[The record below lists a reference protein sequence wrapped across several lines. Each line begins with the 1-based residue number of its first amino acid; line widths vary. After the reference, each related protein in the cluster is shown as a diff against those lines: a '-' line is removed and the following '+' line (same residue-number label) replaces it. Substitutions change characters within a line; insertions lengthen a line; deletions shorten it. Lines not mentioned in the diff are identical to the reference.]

1 MTLDLILG
9 SAILI
14 ALIAFYFDNN
24 TATKV
29 KNGVVLGVTLPY
41 SEIKNNEVLRIVD
54 EYKKGNKRFFLIGI
68 IIFFP
73 ISIINY
79 PSLKMIYL
87 FVWIFFM
94 EILSYKLF
102 GKYNKRLKTLKRE
115 NEWFISQ
122 ARLLTIDTEVTR
134 LKDKMPVSPLWFI
147 PSLIISIIPIIMVI
161 INKDFSF
168 GLLISAST
176 GEVTRLKDKMPVSPL
191 WFIPSLI
198 ISIIPIIMV
207 IINKDFSFG
216 LLISASTGLVGTITF
231 MILYRLYCKKPTEI
245 YSEDSKVN
253 IAYNLIYKRM
263 WTMGTVVA
271 ATVQS
276 IGMIFVFLP
285 MTLNSNSVVLLI
297 LSAVIPMTV
306 ILRMW
311 TMGTVVAATVQ
322 SIGMIFVFLPMTL
335 NSNSVVLLILSAVIP
350 MTVILVG
357 IYYINNKVTEEQ
369 NRLIS
374 TSNNPIY
381 VDNDEYWFRDIY
393 NNPNDTRYIV
403 EPRVGYKMTYNLGN
417 KKGRRIF
424 YGSYIFAAIYW
435 FRDIYNNP
443 NDTRYIVEPRVGYK
457 MTYNLGNKKGRRI
470 FYGSYIFAA
479 ILIIGVSIMT
489 LRLDF
494 KKMSIEVLNQIVKIE
509 APSYS
514 FDFNVDEI
522 EEIKIIDSIKVN
534 LRTNG
539 AATDKYAIGYFNV
552 EGYGNC
558 RLYIYDKNNKFIR
571 VKLKDGEYIFISGTS
586 KEETNKYYKLLTENS
601 K

>member
-1 MTLDLILG
+1 MVFDLILG

-14 ALIAFYFDNN
+14 ALIAFYFENN

-41 SEIKNNEVLRIVD
+41 SEIKNNDVLKIVD
-54 EYKKGNKRFFLIGI
+54 EYKKGNKVFFLIGI
-68 IIFFP
+68 IVFFP

-79 PSLKMIYL
+79 PSLKMMYL

-94 EILSYKLF
+94 QILSYRLF
-102 GKYNKRLKTLKRE
+102 GKYNKRLKELKIK

-122 ARLLTIDTEVTR
+122 TRLLTIDTEVTR
-134 LKDKMPVSPLWFI
+134 LKDKMPVSLLWFI
-147 PSLIISIIPIIMVI
+147 PSLIISIIPIII
-161 INKDFSF
+161 
-168 GLLISAST
+168 L
-176 GEVTRLKDKMPVSPL
+176 
-191 WFIPSLI
+191 
-198 ISIIPIIMV
+198 

-216 LLISASTGLVGTITF
+216 LLISASTGLIGTIIF
-231 MILYRLYCKKPTEI
+231 MIMYRLYCKKPTEI

-253 IAYNLIYKRM
+253 IAYNFIYKRM
-263 WTMGTVVA
+263 WTMGTVIA

-285 MTLNSNSVVLLI
+285 MTLNSNSVVLL
-297 LSAVIPMTV
+297 M
-306 ILRMW
+306 
-311 TMGTVVAATVQ
+311 
-322 SIGMIFVFLPMTL
+322 
-335 NSNSVVLLILSAVIP
+335 LSAVIP

-381 VDNDEYWFRDIY
+381 IDNDEYWFRDIY

-403 EPRVGYKMTYNLGN
+403 EPRVGYKMTYNLGT
-417 KKGRRIF
+417 KKGKRIF
-424 YGSYIFAAIYW
+424 YGSYIF
-435 FRDIYNNP
+435 
-443 NDTRYIVEPRVGYK
+443 V
-457 MTYNLGNKKGRRI
+457 
-470 FYGSYIFAA
+470 A
-479 ILIIGVSIMT
+479 ILLIGVSIMT

-494 KKMSIEVLNQIVKIE
+494 KKMRIEVLNQIVNIE

-514 FDFNVDEI
+514 FAFNVDEI

-539 AATDKYAIGYFNV
+539 AATDKYSIGHFNV

-558 RLYIYDKNNKFIR
+558 RLYIYDKNDKFIR

-586 KEETNKYYKLLTENS
+586 KEETEKYYKLLIENS

>member
-1 MTLDLILG
+1 MVFDLILG

-14 ALIAFYFDNN
+14 ALIAFYFENN

-41 SEIKNNEVLRIVD
+41 SEIKNNDVLKIVD
-54 EYKKGNKRFFLIGI
+54 EYKKGNKVFFLIGI
-68 IIFFP
+68 IVFFP

-79 PSLKMIYL
+79 PSLKMMYL

-94 EILSYKLF
+94 QILSYRLF
-102 GKYNKRLKTLKRE
+102 GKYNKRLKELKIK

-122 ARLLTIDTEVTR
+122 TRLLTIDTEVTR
-134 LKDKMPVSPLWFI
+134 LKDKMPVSLLWFI
-147 PSLIISIIPIIMVI
+147 PSLIISIIPI
-161 INKDFSF
+161 
-168 GLLISAST
+168 
-176 GEVTRLKDKMPVSPL
+176 
-191 WFIPSLI
+191 
-198 ISIIPIIMV
+198 SIL

-216 LLISASTGLVGTITF
+216 LLISASTGLIGTIIF
-231 MILYRLYCKKPTEI
+231 MIMYRLYCKKPTEI

-263 WTMGTVVA
+263 WTMGTVIA

-285 MTLNSNSVVLLI
+285 MTLNDNSVVLL
-297 LSAVIPMTV
+297 M
-306 ILRMW
+306 
-311 TMGTVVAATVQ
+311 
-322 SIGMIFVFLPMTL
+322 
-335 NSNSVVLLILSAVIP
+335 LSAVIP

-381 VDNDEYWFRDIY
+381 IDNDEYWFRDIY

-403 EPRVGYKMTYNLGN
+403 EPRVGYKMTYNLGT

-424 YGSYIFAAIYW
+424 YGSYIF
-435 FRDIYNNP
+435 
-443 NDTRYIVEPRVGYK
+443 V
-457 MTYNLGNKKGRRI
+457 
-470 FYGSYIFAA
+470 A
-479 ILIIGVSIMT
+479 ILLIGVSIMT

-494 KKMSIEVLNQIVKIE
+494 KKMRIEVLNQIVNIE

-514 FDFNVDEI
+514 FAFNVDEI

-539 AATDKYAIGYFNV
+539 AATDKYSIGHFNV

-558 RLYIYDKNNKFIR
+558 RLYIYDKNDKFIR

-586 KEETNKYYKLLTENS
+586 KEETEKYYKLLIENS

>member
-1 MTLDLILG
+1 MALDLILG

-14 ALIAFYFDNN
+14 ALMAFYFDNN

-102 GKYNKRLKTLKRE
+102 GKYNKRLKALKRE

-122 ARLLTIDTEVTR
+122 TRLLTIDTEVTR

-147 PSLIISIIPIIMVI
+147 PSFIISIIPIIMVI

-176 GEVTRLKDKMPVSPL
+176 G
-191 WFIPSLI
+191 F
-198 ISIIPIIMV
+198 
-207 IINKDFSFG
+207 
-216 LLISASTGLVGTITF
+216 VGTITF

-263 WTMGTVVA
+263 WTMGT
-271 ATVQS
+271 
-276 IGMIFVFLP
+276 I
-285 MTLNSNSVVLLI
+285 
-297 LSAVIPMTV
+297 
-306 ILRMW
+306 
-311 TMGTVVAATVQ
+311 VAATVQ

-374 TSNNPIY
+374 TSSNPIY
-381 VDNDEYWFRDIY
+381 VDNDE
-393 NNPNDTRYIV
+393 
-403 EPRVGYKMTYNLGN
+403 
-417 KKGRRIF
+417 
-424 YGSYIFAAIYW
+424 YW

-586 KEETNKYYKLLTENS
+586 KEETDKYYQLLMENS

>member
-1 MTLDLILG
+1 MALDLILG

-14 ALIAFYFDNN
+14 ALIALYFENN

-41 SEIKNNEVLRIVD
+41 SEIKNNEVLKIVD

-68 IIFFP
+68 IIFIP
-73 ISIINY
+73 IIIISY

-87 FVWIFFM
+87 FIWIFFM

-122 ARLLTIDTEVTR
+122 TRLFTIDTEVTR

-147 PSLIISIIPIIMVI
+147 PSLLISIIPIIMVI
-161 INKDFSF
+161 INKDFDYS
-168 GLLISAST
+168 
-176 GEVTRLKDKMPVSPL
+176 
-191 WFIPSLI
+191 
-198 ISIIPIIMV
+198 
-207 IINKDFSFG
+207 
-216 LLISASTGLVGTITF
+216 LLISASTGLVGTIIF
-231 MILYRLYCKKPTEI
+231 MIVYRLYCKKPTEI
-245 YSEDSKVN
+245 YSEDSRVN

-263 WTMGTVVA
+263 WTMGTVIA

-285 MTLNSNSVVLLI
+285 MTLNSNSGVLL
-297 LSAVIPMTV
+297 M
-306 ILRMW
+306 
-311 TMGTVVAATVQ
+311 
-322 SIGMIFVFLPMTL
+322 
-335 NSNSVVLLILSAVIP
+335 LSAVIP

-374 TSNNPIY
+374 TSSNPIY

-403 EPRVGYKMTYNLGN
+403 EPRVGYKMTYNLGS
-417 KKGRRIF
+417 KKGKRIF
-424 YGSYIFAAIYW
+424 YGTYIF
-435 FRDIYNNP
+435 
-443 NDTRYIVEPRVGYK
+443 TG
-457 MTYNLGNKKGRRI
+457 
-470 FYGSYIFAA
+470 
-479 ILIIGVSIMT
+479 ILLIGISIMG

-494 KKMSIEVLNQIVKIE
+494 KKMNIEVSNHIVKIE

-522 EEIKIIDSIKVN
+522 EEVKFVDSIKVN

-539 AATDKYAIGYFNV
+539 AATDKYSIGYFDV
-552 EGYGNC
+552 EDYGNC

-571 VKLKDGEYIFISGTS
+571 VKLKNGEYIFISGIS
-586 KEETNKYYKLLTENS
+586 KEETDKYYELLIQNF
-601 K
+601 KK

>member
-1 MTLDLILG
+1 MVFDLILG

-14 ALIAFYFDNN
+14 ALIAFYFENN

-41 SEIKNNEVLRIVD
+41 SEIKNNDVLKIVD
-54 EYKKGNKRFFLIGI
+54 EYKKGNKVFFLIGI
-68 IIFFP
+68 IVFFP

-79 PSLKMIYL
+79 SSLKMMYL

-94 EILSYKLF
+94 QILSYRLF
-102 GKYNKRLKTLKRE
+102 GKYNKRLKELKIK

-122 ARLLTIDTEVTR
+122 TRLLTIDTEVTR
-134 LKDKMPVSPLWFI
+134 LKDKMPVSLLWFI
-147 PSLIISIIPIIMVI
+147 PSLIISIIPI
-161 INKDFSF
+161 
-168 GLLISAST
+168 
-176 GEVTRLKDKMPVSPL
+176 
-191 WFIPSLI
+191 
-198 ISIIPIIMV
+198 SIL

-216 LLISASTGLVGTITF
+216 LLISASTGLIGTIIF
-231 MILYRLYCKKPTEI
+231 MIMYRLYCKKPTEI

-263 WTMGTVVA
+263 WTMGTVIA

-285 MTLNSNSVVLLI
+285 MTLNDNSVVLL
-297 LSAVIPMTV
+297 M
-306 ILRMW
+306 
-311 TMGTVVAATVQ
+311 
-322 SIGMIFVFLPMTL
+322 
-335 NSNSVVLLILSAVIP
+335 LSAVIP

-381 VDNDEYWFRDIY
+381 IDNDEYWFRDIY

-403 EPRVGYKMTYNLGN
+403 EPRVGYKMTYNLGT

-424 YGSYIFAAIYW
+424 YGSYIF
-435 FRDIYNNP
+435 
-443 NDTRYIVEPRVGYK
+443 V
-457 MTYNLGNKKGRRI
+457 
-470 FYGSYIFAA
+470 A
-479 ILIIGVSIMT
+479 ILLIGVSIMT

-494 KKMSIEVLNQIVKIE
+494 KKMRIEVLNQIVNIE

-514 FDFNVDEI
+514 FAFNVDEI

-539 AATDKYAIGYFNV
+539 AATDKYSIGHFNV

-558 RLYIYDKNNKFIR
+558 RLYIYDKNDKFIR

-586 KEETNKYYKLLTENS
+586 KEETEKYYKLLIENS

>member
-1 MTLDLILG
+1 
-9 SAILI
+9 
-14 ALIAFYFDNN
+14 
-24 TATKV
+24 
-29 KNGVVLGVTLPY
+29 
-41 SEIKNNEVLRIVD
+41 
-54 EYKKGNKRFFLIGI
+54 
-68 IIFFP
+68 
-73 ISIINY
+73 
-79 PSLKMIYL
+79 
-87 FVWIFFM
+87 
-94 EILSYKLF
+94 
-102 GKYNKRLKTLKRE
+102 
-115 NEWFISQ
+115 
-122 ARLLTIDTEVTR
+122 
-134 LKDKMPVSPLWFI
+134 
-147 PSLIISIIPIIMVI
+147 
-161 INKDFSF
+161 
-168 GLLISAST
+168 
-176 GEVTRLKDKMPVSPL
+176 
-191 WFIPSLI
+191 
-198 ISIIPIIMV
+198 
-207 IINKDFSFG
+207 
-216 LLISASTGLVGTITF
+216 

-306 ILRMW
+306 IL
-311 TMGTVVAATVQ
+311 
-322 SIGMIFVFLPMTL
+322 
-335 NSNSVVLLILSAVIP
+335 
-350 MTVILVG
+350 VG

-374 TSNNPIY
+374 TSSNPIY
-381 VDNDEYWFRDIY
+381 VDNDE
-393 NNPNDTRYIV
+393 
-403 EPRVGYKMTYNLGN
+403 
-417 KKGRRIF
+417 
-424 YGSYIFAAIYW
+424 YW

-586 KEETNKYYKLLTENS
+586 KEETNKYYKLLIENS

>member
-1 MTLDLILG
+1 MVFDLILG

-14 ALIAFYFDNN
+14 ALIAFYFENN

-41 SEIKNNEVLRIVD
+41 SEIKNNDVLKIVD
-54 EYKKGNKRFFLIGI
+54 EYKKGNKVFLLIGI
-68 IIFFP
+68 IVFFP

-79 PSLKMIYL
+79 PSLKMMYL

-94 EILSYKLF
+94 QILSYRLF
-102 GKYNKRLKTLKRE
+102 GKYNKRLKELKIK

-122 ARLLTIDTEVTR
+122 TRLLTIDTEVTR
-134 LKDKMPVSPLWFI
+134 LKDKMPVSLLWFI
-147 PSLIISIIPIIMVI
+147 PSLIISIIPIII
-161 INKDFSF
+161 
-168 GLLISAST
+168 L
-176 GEVTRLKDKMPVSPL
+176 
-191 WFIPSLI
+191 
-198 ISIIPIIMV
+198 

-216 LLISASTGLVGTITF
+216 LLISASTGLIGTIIF
-231 MILYRLYCKKPTEI
+231 MIMYRLYCKKPTEI

-263 WTMGTVVA
+263 WTMGTVIA

-285 MTLNSNSVVLLI
+285 MTLNSNSVVLL
-297 LSAVIPMTV
+297 M
-306 ILRMW
+306 
-311 TMGTVVAATVQ
+311 
-322 SIGMIFVFLPMTL
+322 
-335 NSNSVVLLILSAVIP
+335 LSAVIP

-381 VDNDEYWFRDIY
+381 IDNDEYWFRDIY

-403 EPRVGYKMTYNLGN
+403 EPRVGYKMTYNLGT

-424 YGSYIFAAIYW
+424 YGSYIF
-435 FRDIYNNP
+435 
-443 NDTRYIVEPRVGYK
+443 V
-457 MTYNLGNKKGRRI
+457 
-470 FYGSYIFAA
+470 A
-479 ILIIGVSIMT
+479 ILLIGVSIMT

-494 KKMSIEVLNQIVKIE
+494 KKMRIEVLNQIVNIE

-514 FDFNVDEI
+514 FAFNVDEI

-539 AATDKYAIGYFNV
+539 AATDKYSIGHFNV

-558 RLYIYDKNNKFIR
+558 RLYIYDKNDKFIR

-586 KEETNKYYKLLTENS
+586 KEETEKYYKLLIENS

>member
-1 MTLDLILG
+1 MVFDLILG

-14 ALIAFYFDNN
+14 ALIAFYFENN

-41 SEIKNNEVLRIVD
+41 SEIKNNDVLKIVD
-54 EYKKGNKRFFLIGI
+54 EYKKGNKVFFLIGI
-68 IIFFP
+68 IVFFP

-79 PSLKMIYL
+79 PSLKMMYL

-94 EILSYKLF
+94 QILSYRLF
-102 GKYNKRLKTLKRE
+102 GKYNKRLKELKIK

-122 ARLLTIDTEVTR
+122 TRLLTIDTEVTR
-134 LKDKMPVSPLWFI
+134 LKDKMPVSLLWFI
-147 PSLIISIIPIIMVI
+147 PSLIISIIPIII
-161 INKDFSF
+161 
-168 GLLISAST
+168 L
-176 GEVTRLKDKMPVSPL
+176 
-191 WFIPSLI
+191 
-198 ISIIPIIMV
+198 

-216 LLISASTGLVGTITF
+216 LLISASTGLIGTIIF
-231 MILYRLYCKKPTEI
+231 MIMYRLYCKKPTEI

-263 WTMGTVVA
+263 WTMGTVIA

-285 MTLNSNSVVLLI
+285 MTLNDNSVVLL
-297 LSAVIPMTV
+297 M
-306 ILRMW
+306 
-311 TMGTVVAATVQ
+311 
-322 SIGMIFVFLPMTL
+322 
-335 NSNSVVLLILSAVIP
+335 LSAVIP

-381 VDNDEYWFRDIY
+381 IDNDEYWFRDIY

-403 EPRVGYKMTYNLGN
+403 EPRVGYKMTYNLGT

-424 YGSYIFAAIYW
+424 YGSYIF
-435 FRDIYNNP
+435 
-443 NDTRYIVEPRVGYK
+443 V
-457 MTYNLGNKKGRRI
+457 
-470 FYGSYIFAA
+470 A
-479 ILIIGVSIMT
+479 ILLIGVSIMT

-494 KKMSIEVLNQIVKIE
+494 KKMRIEVLNQIVNIE

-514 FDFNVDEI
+514 FAFNVDEI

-539 AATDKYAIGYFNV
+539 AATDKYSIGHFNV

-558 RLYIYDKNNKFIR
+558 RLYIYDKNDKFIR

-586 KEETNKYYKLLTENS
+586 KEETEKYYKLLN
-601 K
+601 